1 MSLDDIIHRQDATAW
16 DRFISS
22 PLIFLARWLYAAP
35 SATSSSTSDKLP
47 IRLVCISDT
56 HNTHHA
62 QPHLPEGDILIHAGD
77 LTQSGTDHELDDA
90 LAWLS
95 SHPHPHKIFIA
106 GNHDVALASPQ
117 TLARIPPGLTYL
129 ENSFIELTLRSGR
142 QLRIYG
148 SPYTPKH
155 GSWPFQYP
163 RAVRPKLT
171 GTTTTTTAAA
181 IGTLQ
186 AHPEA
191 HEIWSQIPPLTD
203 ILITHG
209 PPLAHLDA
217 DRHGCDA
224 LLLALW
230 RVRPKVHV
238 FGHVHAGR
246 GVERVQWD
254 RAQMAYEDICAG
266 GRTTGWGG
274 LVKLGWYKLT
284 LRAWLWKR
292 SLGDG
297 GVGTTTTVL
306 VNAAAVAGLR
316 DDQKKGAV
324 VVEI

>member
-1 MSLDDIIHRQDATAW
+1 MSLDDIIHRRDATAW

-35 SATSSSTSDKLP
+35 STASSTPDKLP

-56 HNTHHA
+56 HNTHHT

-90 LAWLS
+90 LAWLD
-95 SHPHPHKIFIA
+95 SHPHPHKLFIA

-117 TLARIPPGLTYL
+117 TLARIPPSLTYL
-129 ENSFIELTLRSGR
+129 ENSSIELTISGR
-142 QLRIYG
+142 KLRIYG
-148 SPYTPKH
+148 SPCTPKH

-163 RAVRPKLT
+163 RVHP
-171 GTTTTTTAAA
+171 TA
-181 IGTLQ
+181 LP
-186 AHPEA
+186 HPET
-191 HEIWSQIPPLTD
+191 HEIWSNIPPLTD

-217 DRHGCDA
+217 DRHGCYA
-224 LLLALW
+224 LLFALW
-230 RVRPKVHV
+230 RVRPKLHV
-238 FGHVHAGR
+238 FGHIHAGR
-246 GVERVQWD
+246 GVERIKWD
-254 RAQMAYEDICAG
+254 RAQMAYENICAG
-266 GRTTGWGG
+266 RTGWGG
-274 LVKLGWYKLT
+274 LVMLLWYKLT
-284 LRAWLWKR
+284 AWLWER

-297 GVGTTTTVL
+297 VGTVL

-316 DDQKKGAV
+316 DGQKKGAI